1 MMLKVGICGIG
12 GRMGKAV
19 LNVLLEKGHVLE
31 AAFENESYPNLGSDA
46 GIFTAK
52 GNLNVA
58 INPINKKDLLH
69 VDGVIDFSNPK
80 ASLKLLD
87 IMMDIKKP
95 LVICTTGFSEEEK
108 QKIKDS
114 SAKLPVLFSPNMSL
128 GVNLLFKLTE
138 IASKVLANDFD
149 IEVFEAHHKFKLD
162 APSGTAKKLLDIIKN
177 SVSKLG
183 NAPLVYDRTKKNE
196 QRSSKE
202 IGVQVLR
209 GGDIVGDHTVYFVGM
224 GERLELTHRLTSRE
238 TLARGAV
245 TALEFLASGRKSG
258 LYDMNSVL
266 GL

>member
-1 MMLKVGICGIG
+1 MLKVGICGIG
-12 GRMGKAV
+12 GKMGRAV
-19 LNVLLEKGHVLE
+19 LGTLLEKGYALG
-31 AAFENESYPNLGSDA
+31 AAFETETYPNLGTDA
-46 GIFTAK
+46 GSLAMK
-52 GNLNVA
+52 GNLNIA
-58 INPINKKDLLH
+58 INSINKNDLLKI
-69 VDGVIDFSNPK
+69 DGVIDFSNTK

-87 IMMDIKKP
+87 IMKDIKKP
-95 LVICTTGFSEEEK
+95 LVIGTTGFSDEEK
-108 QKIKDS
+108 KKIKDI
-114 SAKLPVLFSPNMSL
+114 SAIMPVLFTPNMSL

-177 SVSKLG
+177 TVSNLE

-196 QRSSKE
+196 QRSNKE

-209 GGDIVGDHTVYFVGM
+209 GGDIVGEHTVYFAGI
-224 GERLELTHRLTSRE
+224 GERVELTHRLTSRD

-245 TALEFLASGRKSG
+245 KALEFLTSGKKPG
-258 LYDMNSVL
+258 LYDMNDVL